1 MGLQNK
7 VITYEQFIAGALQ
20 KLDVIDNV
28 DMSILVQD
36 IKNKLGVNLVG
47 SWTCPISGFE
57 LSRVIKHNF
66 NNGSV
71 GWSKEFTKIKKFEIT
86 EDYSV
91 SQKVIKESLRER
103 LKAIAG
109 EEVICYFAPLYK
121 QSYEKRKENEIKRY
135 QEQTTQYANVLLIS
149 ELQEDYDDLVKLG
162 FTRINWFKSA
172 VEASE
177 YFEQNPNLLEGH
189 NIIIL
194 SRECEIGLE
203 TKARELITKGVKEN
217 NISLIQIDRE
227 AFEYLQKIG
236 VWIYDSIVGKYK
248 QLYVKD
254 INALYNA
261 IAECALTNRLIDGPI
276 KANCF
281 KPINNIPDTNKLE
294 NHSNCLVCLNKE
306 LYTGCQ
312 MIENY
317 LNSINN
323 GDPASSL
330 PNQYRI
336 RKMGNNITISGIYN
350 GSRTSFTVYIE
361 NNKYKVFSK
370 VEKEIVSLFIGEVS
384 EELKIIGQGLKNQ
397 RRKERRKIKAMDQE
411 KD

>member
-20 KLDVIDNV
+20 KFDVIDNV
-28 DMSILVQD
+28 DMSILVQG
-36 IKNKLGVNLVG
+36 IKNKLGVNFVG
-47 SWTCPISGFE
+47 PWNCPIPGFE
-57 LSRVIKHNF
+57 LSRVIEYNLNK
-66 NNGSV
+66 GSV
-71 GWSKEFTKIKKFEIT
+71 GWSEKFEKIKKYRIT
-86 EDYSV
+86 EDY
-91 SQKVIKESLRER
+91 VISKESIKKSLRER

-109 EEVICYFAPLYK
+109 EEVICYFAPLYMK
-121 QSYEKRKENEIKRY
+121 TYEKQKENEIKRY
-135 QEQTTQYANVLLIS
+135 QEQLTQHANVLLIS
-149 ELQEDYDDLVKLG
+149 ELQEDYGDLVKMG
-162 FTRINWFKSA
+162 FTRINWFKSG
-172 VEASE
+172 VGASE
-177 YFEQNPNLLEGH
+177 YIEQNPNTLKGH

-194 SRECEIGLE
+194 SRECALNLKPE
-203 TKARELITKGVKEN
+203 TIELINKVVKEN

-248 QLYVKD
+248 QLYVED

-261 IAECALTNRLIDGPI
+261 IAECALTNQLIDGPI
-276 KANCF
+276 KASYF
-281 KPINNIPDTNKLE
+281 SPINNIKDTSKLE
-294 NHSNCLVCLNKE
+294 NHSNCLVCLNKD

-323 GDPASSL
+323 GDPSSSL

-370 VEKEIVSLFIGEVS
+370 GEKEIVSLFIGEIC
-384 EELKIIGQGLKNQ
+384 EELKT
-397 RRKERRKIKAMDQE
+397 IKKQE
-411 KD
+411 KK